1 MKLYNAWYC
10 PFAQRAWMALAHKKI
25 DFEYIEVDPYDYSD
39 WWLQVSRG
47 AALVPVVV
55 QPNDDGSGE
64 TTIVESNRILEY
76 LEDFAPQSTPIF
88 ASDPNKRAEQKYWMD
103 HIGNKITPCL
113 YRFLKAGEAGDDRDQ
128 AKQELIDGLSALAA
142 AMDAD
147 GPYFSGTE
155 LDAVDIALVPF
166 ALRIDLLLGHY
177 RDFVIPDEG
186 EIWQRYQRWYAA
198 IVAEPAFKTTAYDQ
212 PDYRKRLVEHYLP
225 YSQGEGQ
232 KDVTRTQ

>member
-1 MKLYNAWYC
+1 MNRYNAWEG

-113 YRFLKAGEAGDDRDQ
+113 YRFLKAGEAGHARDHE
-128 AKQELIDGLSALAA
+128 KNDLIDG
-142 AMDAD
+142 
-147 GPYFSGTE
+147 
-155 LDAVDIALVPF
+155 
-166 ALRIDLLLGHY
+166 
-177 RDFVIPDEG
+177 
-186 EIWQRYQRWYAA
+186 
-198 IVAEPAFKTTAYDQ
+198 
-212 PDYRKRLVEHYLP
+212 
-225 YSQGEGQ
+225 
-232 KDVTRTQ
+232 

>member
-1 MKLYNAWYC
+1 
-10 PFAQRAWMALAHKKI
+10 
-25 DFEYIEVDPYDYSD
+25 
-39 WWLQVSRG
+39 
-47 AALVPVVV
+47 
-55 QPNDDGSGE
+55 
-64 TTIVESNRILEY
+64 
-76 LEDFAPQSTPIF
+76 
-88 ASDPNKRAEQKYWMD
+88 
-103 HIGNKITPCL
+103 
-113 YRFLKAGEAGDDRDQ
+113 
-128 AKQELIDGLSALAA
+128 
-142 AMDAD
+142 MDAD

-186 EIWQRYQRWYAA
+186 EVWQRYQRWYAA

>member
-10 PFAQRAWMALAHKKI
+10 PFAQRAWMAMAHKKI

-55 QPNDDGSGE
+55 QPNDDGGGD

-76 LEDFAPQSTPIF
+76 LEDLEPQSTPIF
-88 ASDPNKRAEQKYWMD
+88 ASDPNQRAEQKYWMD
-103 HIGNKITPCL
+103 HIGNKVTPYL
-113 YRFLKAGEAGDDRDQ
+113 YRFLKASDAGDARDL
-128 AKQELIDGLSALAA
+128 AKQELIDGLSAVVE
-142 AMDAD
+142 AMDTD
-147 GPYFSGTE
+147 GPYFSGAQ
-155 LDAVDIALVPF
+155 LDAVDIALAPF

-186 EIWQRYQRWYAA
+186 KTWQRYHRWYAA
-198 IVAEPAFKTTAYDQ
+198 IQEVPAFKATAYDQ
-212 PDYRKRLVEHYLP
+212 PGYRQRLVEHYLP

-232 KDVTRTQ
+232 KDVTEIN